1 MTNFR
6 SFQRSSVFQIDTS
19 PDNNIYQEL
28 CTKILTYQPEIQLSG
43 YTLQYIDEESERIT
57 FSSNEELRSAIA
69 SNRDTNAMKI
79 FVTVNQSSAN
89 TTDSPNKEC
98 HTGVECDGCNGPVV
112 GFRYKCLVCPNYD
125 LCEKCS
131 AAGLHSEHNMMKI
144 TKPGNHFHPYG
155 PRHHGR
161 RFRHMP
167 PPPFVPNPEFIERI
181 QAQIPQ
187 WLPNREN
194 TAQFRSHMQHHF
206 DNIKANTQTHMQ
218 NSKQYLE
225 NVGQY
230 LQQALSPFG
239 IECDYRV
246 DAPTSATN
254 TTTTTAAASSTASN
268 NQTSTPTEPSAVP
281 KETPTQTS
289 SQTQGISSLLNMFRI
304 GENNPAP
311 AATPTTN
318 EVPPSRETEKAVED
332 CVEKMQA
339 MGFDEIDES
348 LMQLIRS
355 KKGDLNSVLDVITR
369 N

>member
-1 MTNFR
+1 
-6 SFQRSSVFQIDTS
+6 
-19 PDNNIYQEL
+19 
-28 CTKILTYQPEIQLSG
+28 
-43 YTLQYIDEESERIT
+43 
-57 FSSNEELRSAIA
+57 
-69 SNRDTNAMKI
+69 MKI
-79 FVTVNQSSAN
+79 FVNVNQPAAD
-89 TTDSPNKEC
+89 TTNREC
-98 HTGVECDGCNGPVV
+98 HPGIECDGCNGSVV
-112 GFRYKCLVCPNYD
+112 GFRYKCVICPNYD
-125 LCEKCS
+125 LCENCS
-131 AAGLHSEHNMMKI
+131 ATGLHSEHNMIKI
-144 TKPGNHFHPYG
+144 TKPGNHYHPYG
-155 PRHHGR
+155 RGHHGR

-167 PPPFVPNPEFIERI
+167 PPPFLPNPEFLERV

-206 DNIKANTQTHMQ
+206 DNIKANTQTHVQ

-239 IECDYRV
+239 IDCDYRV
-246 DAPTSATN
+246 DAPTSSSS
-254 TTTTTAAASSTASN
+254 SSTATASAN
-268 NQTSTPTEPSAVP
+268 TNENSTPNEPSAVP
-281 KETPTQTS
+281 KETPLQASS

-304 GENNPAP
+304 GENNPVPTP
-311 AATPTTN
+311 ATN
-318 EVPPSRETEKAVED
+318 EVPPSRETQKAVEE

-348 LMQLIRS
+348 LMELIRA